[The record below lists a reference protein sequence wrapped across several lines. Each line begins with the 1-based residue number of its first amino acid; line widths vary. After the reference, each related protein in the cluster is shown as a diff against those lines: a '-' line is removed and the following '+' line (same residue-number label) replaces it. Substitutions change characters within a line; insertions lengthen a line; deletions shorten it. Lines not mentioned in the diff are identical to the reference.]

1 MNPFHNMAKYRE
13 LQRITSPPLV
23 PFFPIIKKDLTFLY
37 DGNETQVDGLVNF
50 EKLRRLS
57 QQIRVVKKY
66 CQQTIMVRERRERWG
81 GRGGEVGREGEEG
94 REW

>member
-1 MNPFHNMAKYRE
+1 MAKYRE